1 MGSDLPGVYY
11 RADRGWSPHVRAL
24 VGSQMYGDE
33 TMARW
38 AVGAIDDDQVQQVLL
53 SLAGLVAVLLAQGR
67 WGEGCANV
75 GEVRTR
81 WAEATAALVGE
92 LEMPPVPDGTWPTGD
107 EDDGE
112 ADRDP

>member
-38 AVGAIDDDQVQQVLL
+38 AVGAIDDDQVPQVLQ
-53 SLAGLVAVLLAQGR
+53 SLAGLVAVLLAQGP

-75 GEVRTR
+75 AEVRAR
-81 WAEATAALVGE
+81 WAHATAALVAE
-92 LEMPPVPDGTWPTGD
+92 LEMPPVPEGTPPDPDDYWD
-107 EDDGE
+107 EDPE
-112 ADRDP
+112 